1 MKRVLAA
8 LIATAMVASVFAQA
22 PFTIRRPADG
32 SRVREVVTIR
42 IPKNSIQAG
51 QYVGFMINGKFL
63 EAVAPTV
70 SGDDYVYNLDTKGRK
85 LPDGKMTIEAVLYQY
100 SNDRPMVVDRSS
112 VEVNLD
118 NSTSITPGRGGK
130 LLRYKFN
137 PGKEW
142 IYTLTD
148 TTSVSTITQAQAQL
162 GSRAAQIPVDT
173 EKVRFMW
180 AVDNVYNT
188 ANGQEGLIRV
198 QALPNKGKDYT
209 YLTLVGDSEPKK
221 YMDYEMHPVYTRI
234 TSTGREIF
242 SAFPTYFPLEGT
254 GGEQS
259 RLDLF
264 LIYSM
269 PILPSNAVNVAEPFQ
284 AAVPQSNFK
293 IEDRWEVND
302 VFNNLPARGTVQGFE
317 WESGMPCAK
326 ISSTLAL
333 GADDLK
339 NMENL
344 NQLEGEA
351 TKIEL
356 QTTYWFALD
365 KGVVIK
371 SITTMTQEALVEV
384 GGSGGGFSGGGG
396 PTGSDQAG
404 GTGGR
409 RQGGGRASLGAG
421 WMTPN
426 GFLSQLISPQSQM
439 FRVQDGIS
447 GGPGGPPAGQNAGGV
462 GARGGTGGNGSV
474 GVKMIM
480 RVQSRRV
487 VELEK

>member
-42 IPKNSIQAG
+42 IPKNSISAG

-130 LLRYKFN
+130 VLRYKFN

-148 TTSVSTITQAQAQL
+148 TTSASTITQAQAQL

-173 EKVRFMW
+173 EKIRFMW
-180 AVDNVYNT
+180 AVDNVYST
-188 ANGQEGLIRV
+188 SNGQEGLIRV

-209 YLTLVGDSEPKK
+209 YLTALGDSEPKK
-221 YMDYEMHPVYTRI
+221 YMGYEMHPIYSRI
-234 TSTGREIF
+234 TGTGREVF
-242 SAFPTYFPLEGT
+242 SSAPTYFPLEGT

-269 PILPSNAVNVAEPFQ
+269 PILPTNAVNVGEPWQ
-284 AAVPQSNFK
+284 GAVPQSSFDLEK
-293 IEDRWEVND
+293 QFEEND
-302 VFNNLPARGTVQGFE
+302 FFQNLPGSATVQGFE
-317 WESGMPCAK
+317 WERGMPCAK
-326 ISSTLAL
+326 ISTKLAL
-333 GADDLK
+333 GAEDLK
-339 NMENL
+339 NMKDL
-344 NQLEGEA
+344 NQLEGDS
-351 TKIEL
+351 TKFEL
-356 QTTYWFALD
+356 EMTYWFAMD
-365 KGVVIK
+365 KGVVVK
-371 SITTMTQEALVEV
+371 SITTMTQEALVVV
-384 GGSGGGFSGGGG
+384 GGSGGGFSGGAGAPGGANAAGG
-396 PTGSDQAG
+396 PRRGS
-404 GTGGR
+404 
-409 RQGGGRASLGAG
+409 RASLGG
-421 WMTPN
+421 QWMLPN
-426 GFLSQLISPQSQM
+426 GFLHQVFSPQVTQTVR
-439 FRVQDGIS
+439 FQDDGFGS
-447 GGPGGPPAGQNAGGV
+447 TATPGSADQGGV
-462 GARGGTGGNGSV
+462 GGRGNTGPTGTV
-474 GVKMIM
+474 GAKMIM

-487 VELEK
+487 VELEN